1 MTYSKKMLQVE
12 KGKTNNLVTT
22 VTELTTI
29 ENAFYLFEFINDQNN
44 EKSYA
49 VLRKE
54 TSPTCRFDSFTLIE
68 PTDVSF
74 EVAGYY
80 SYNIYQQDNNLNLDP
95 ELSEGLVEKGR
106 LKVIE
111 TESSGTEYEND
122 NTSVIYG
129 E

>member
-1 MTYSKKMLQVE
+1 M
-12 KGKTNNLVTT
+12 
-22 VTELTTI
+22 
-29 ENAFYLFEFINDQNN
+29 FEFINDQNN